1 MQRADTIE
9 SWGNPIIKTPNLNN
23 LVKEGT
29 SFLKCYTPSPVCVS
43 ARCSL
48 HYGLYPS
55 NTGCY
60 DNGPMKPDEEDSY
73 VQQLSKAG
81 YYTHSIGK
89 CHFTPNPYELRGFHT
104 REIQEEISKD
114 PKRDDYLSDLFKFG
128 YSHITDPHGVRGEMY
143 YIPQVSQMPAELHP
157 TNWVGE
163 KSTEFIKRMEMK
175 NNSWLLFSS
184 FIHPHPP
191 FALPAP
197 WHKIYRSPDMPLPNV
212 PQNTDTLLTSINK
225 RQNRYKYR
233 DQGLD
238 NNLIKL
244 IKAYYYGCISYVDF
258 QIGKIIKTLKITNQL
273 ENTVII
279 FTSDHGEHL
288 GDYNSFGKRSMH
300 STSSRIPLI
309 VSFPGVFP
317 KNVKITNPTSLI
329 DIAKTCLALGGIKG
343 YDNLY
348 EGENLLEIAKGNS
361 ERKYVFSQWN
371 KGKHAQYMC
380 VSKSGLYFYS
390 AEDDKEFYFNHLV
403 DPNETENRAYLIGE
417 NQKVVKGMREQ
428 LLKHLKENNES
439 SAFEEEEGRL
449 LWKKHKCRSVY
460 EDPQEG
466 LIYQDHPWA
475 TTTLPFEDFQ

>member
-114 PKRDDYLSDLFKFG
+114 PEKDDYLSDLFKYG

-163 KSTEFIKRMEMK
+163 KSTDFIKRMEMK

-212 PQNTDTLLTSINK
+212 PQNIDTLLTSINK

-258 QIGKIIKTLKITNQL
+258 QIGKIINTLKTTNQL

-343 YDNLY
+343 YDDLY
-348 EGENLLEIAKGNS
+348 EGEDLLEISKGNS

-371 KGKHAQYMC
+371 KGGYAQYMC
-380 VSKSGLYFYS
+380 VGKSGLYFYS

-475 TTTLPFEDFQ
+475 TTTLPFDKFQ